1 MKNILTFGGLLEHG
15 IPDFRLPRDVL
26 KKSIQ
31 KILDL
36 GIEVKLNAELGKDI
50 SLKELKEKYDAVL
63 LCFGANI
70 SSKMHIEGEDLSGV
84 YGGNELLEYENYPDF
99 TEKTVLVIGGGNT
112 AMDAS
117 RTINRMGAK
126 NVTVVYRRARAQMPA
141 EDNEVEDGLK
151 EGVEFLFQNNIV
163 KIIGKDKVEEA
174 ECIKTE
180 LIKSDEGRDKPVNIE
195 GSNYRI
201 KADYI
206 VMALG
211 SKPNKEILEKLG
223 LELNDWGYIKTN
235 ENYETSMQNVFA
247 SRRFNS
253 EKNLQLHGLQG
264 QVEMQQKRYII
275 N

>member
-1 MKNILTFGGLLEHG
+1 MRSIIISGGLLSHG
-15 IPDFRLPRDVL
+15 IPEFRLPRDIL
-26 KKSIQ
+26 EKAIQ
-31 KILDL
+31 KVLDL
-36 GIEVKLNAELGKDI
+36 GIETKLGVEIGKDI
-50 SLKELKEKYDAVL
+50 TLEELKEKYDAVL

-70 SSKMHIEGEDLSGV
+70 SSKMHIEGEELEGV
-84 YGGNELLEYENYPDF
+84 YGGNELLEYQNYPDF
-99 TEKTVLVIGGGNT
+99 TGKTVLVIGGGNT
-112 AMDAS
+112 AMDTA
-117 RTINRMGAK
+117 RTVNKMGAK
-126 NVTVVYRRARAQMPA
+126 SVKVVYRRARAQMPA
-141 EDNEVEDGLK
+141 EDAEVEDAIE

-163 KIIGKDKVEEA
+163 RIIGKDKVEEA

-235 ENYETSMQNVFA
+235 ENYETSMQNVFSA
-247 SRRFNS
+247 GDLIR
-253 EKNLQLHGLQG
+253 
-264 QVEMQQKRYII
+264 
-275 N
+275 